1 GICEIR
7 PNSFTPRQ
15 VLPAYPAR
23 APEWT
28 RLSDFGGCLEAPAPR
43 RWGFLCLCDRRRAL
57 AALRQSRSVPERLC
71 RGEGLITL
79 DRCGQRGF
87 DLRVL
92 VAGQQSG
99 CKSPLAA
106 RALRT
111 YAGTRHDR
119 GVDGDVVEVAEAVLQ
134 VLERGDE
141 GLVPPACVLAIVERG
156 EELGGIAQLLGADAQ
171 LVALAR
177 GELGELPTALFHLA
191 IAPLQLRTRECLDR
205 HIAKRARPV
214 VVRIEPIAGL
224 QPRGDVQRER
234 TEAHRVD
241 RMLRPLLRR
250 LAPRHEVRGEGAD
263 AGVMRMMAASA

>member
-134 VLERGDE
+134 VLERG
-141 GLVPPACVLAIVERG
+141 

-191 IAPLQLRTRECLDR
+191 IAPLQLRTRECL
-205 HIAKRARPV
+205 
-214 VVRIEPIAGL
+214 
-224 QPRGDVQRER
+224 
-234 TEAHRVD
+234 
-241 RMLRPLLRR
+241 
-250 LAPRHEVRGEGAD
+250 
-263 AGVMRMMAASA
+263 